1 MSKDKIIIE
10 LLVALLNGIDLLVL
24 RNSKINQL
32 KEANCYSRYARSTI
46 KLAEEYLE
54 NDN

>member
-10 LLVALLNGIDLLVL
+10 LLMAILKGVNLLVIKTSL
-24 RNSKINQL
+24 YEKLENSYTKY
-32 KEANCYSRYARSTI
+32 ANLTI

-54 NDN
+54 NE

>member
-10 LLVALLNGIDLLVL
+10 LLIAMLHGINVLVL
-24 RNSKINQL
+24 RTSNINCL
-32 KEANCYSRYARSTI
+32 KEANSYSKYVRSTI

-54 NDN
+54 ND

>member
-10 LLVALLNGIDLLVL
+10 LLIALLNGIDLLVS

-32 KEANCYSRYARSTI
+32 KEANSYSNYVRSTI

-54 NDN
+54 ND

>member
-10 LLVALLNGIDLLVL
+10 LLIAMLKGIDVLVA

-32 KEANCYSRYARSTI
+32 YDANKYSRYARSTI

-54 NDN
+54 NE